1 MYIVDQEVEVSP
13 VRVTELLA
21 EGDDVVVGPGP
32 FPLTKPLDLAD
43 PMVHLAD
50 GVDQV
55 GLKKVQRSVMI

>member
-1 MYIVDQEVEVSP
+1 MSP